1 MNPNTVFSASLVT
14 SLVLWYPSMQ
24 ACLRGDL
31 DLTPAALR
39 YLAALTVA
47 RIAMNFLARLV
58 NAYGGAQPADP
69 PPPITEDGSGAG
81 APKFQ
86 PAATSPADLDPA
98 APHRRRSDRAPE
110 DDTDP
115 AQLAA

>member
-39 YLAALTVA
+39 YLAALTVSCL
-47 RIAMNFLARLV
+47 AMKFLARLL
-58 NAYGGAQPADP
+58 NAYRAQQLGPSAADTTPAGATLSRPSAAQPAGADQTP
-69 PPPITEDGSGAG
+69 PQRRRGDRS
-81 APKFQ
+81 
-86 PAATSPADLDPA
+86 ADDDDEA
-98 APHRRRSDRAPE
+98 AP
-110 DDTDP
+110 
-115 AQLAA
+115 LAA